1 MMDLTQKQHFR
12 NEFKY
17 ICSAAEMEI
26 LRVRLNSVMK
36 LDSHTDES
44 GWYTIRSLYF
54 DDRNYSAYD
63 EKMAGVA
70 DRVKYRIRYYNYDT
84 RQIRLEKKEKHGD
97 LSRKTGQT
105 ITLAEAM
112 HLQSGNRANCPDGQ
126 SGLLAEFQRNTNCGL
141 RPAILVD
148 YDRTPFVCNAGQTRI
163 TLDENIR
170 TRPYDADLLASR
182 QAMVPVLDEGQ
193 VVLEVKFNDFLPGY
207 LAAALEDIPK
217 VNLAVSKYVLCLST
231 I

>member
-1 MMDLTQKQHFR
+1 MQDGYRHEYKFLISKGSAELLKLR
-12 NEFKY
+12 LPG
-17 ICSAAEMEI
+17 ICARDPHAGA
-26 LRVRLNSVMK
+26 
-36 LDSHTDES
+36 T
-44 GWYTIRSLYF
+44 GQYTIRSLYF
-54 DDRNYSAYD
+54 DDRSYSAYE

-84 RQIRLEKKEKHGD
+84 RQIRLEKKEKHGN
-97 LSRKTGQT
+97 LTRKTGQT
-105 ITLAEAM
+105 VTLADAL
-112 HLQSGNRANCPDGQ
+112 HLQNGNRTDCPDTQG
-126 SGLLAEFQRNTNCGL
+126 GLVAEFQRGMGCGL
-141 RPAILVD
+141 KPAILVD

-170 TRPYDADLLASR
+170 TRPYDPDLLASGK
-182 QAMVPVLDEGQ
+182 AMIPVLDEGQ

>member
-1 MMDLTQKQHFR
+1 MQDGYRHEL
-12 NEFKY
+12 KY
-17 ICSAAEMEI
+17 LISKGSAELLKLRLPGICGRDPHAGP
-26 LRVRLNSVMK
+26 
-36 LDSHTDES
+36 T
-44 GWYTIRSLYF
+44 GQYTIRSLYF

-112 HLQSGNRANCPDGQ
+112 HLQSGSRANYPDGQ

>member
-1 MMDLTQKQHFR
+1 MQSGYRHEYKFLISKGSAELLKLR
-12 NEFKY
+12 LPG
-17 ICSAAEMEI
+17 ICARDPHAGI
-26 LRVRLNSVMK
+26 
-36 LDSHTDES
+36 T
-44 GWYTIRSLYF
+44 GQYTIRSLYF
-54 DDRNYSAYD
+54 DDRSFSAYE

-84 RQIRLEKKEKHGD
+84 RGIRLEKKEKHGN
-97 LSRKTGQT
+97 LTRKTGQS
-105 ITLAEAM
+105 ITLADAL
-112 HLQSGNRANCPDGQ
+112 HLQSGNRAACP
-126 SGLLAEFQRNTNCGL
+126 NTQGSLIEEIRQEMGNGL

-170 TRPYDADLLASR
+170 TRPYDPDLLASEK
-182 QAMVPVLDEGQ
+182 AMIPVLDEGQ

-207 LAAALEDIPK
+207 LADALEDIPK

>member
-1 MMDLTQKQHFR
+1 M
-12 NEFKY
+12 
-17 ICSAAEMEI
+17 
-26 LRVRLNSVMK
+26 
-36 LDSHTDES
+36 
-44 GWYTIRSLYF
+44 
-54 DDRNYSAYD
+54 
-63 EKMAGVA
+63 
-70 DRVKYRIRYYNYDT
+70 
-84 RQIRLEKKEKHGD
+84 
-97 LSRKTGQT
+97 
-105 ITLAEAM
+105 
-112 HLQSGNRANCPDGQ
+112 
-126 SGLLAEFQRNTNCGL
+126 
-141 RPAILVD
+141 VD

-217 VNLAVSKYVLCLST
+217 VNLAASKYVLCLST